1 MKRYLLFA
9 ITLVFFSLFPAP
21 SKPVSAAPKDQWVSV
36 QSKNFLLLGNASEKE
51 IRRVGTRLEQFR
63 EVFAKLFPKANV
75 NSPVPMRVIIF
86 KNRAAYLP
94 FMPVYQGGINE
105 VAGYFQSGQD
115 VNYITLTTELNSA
128 DPYRVIFHEY
138 VHALLSDNTI
148 RVPAWFNEGLAE
160 YYSTFEI
167 TDGDRKVTLGKPL
180 APHVFLL
187 RENRFL
193 PLARLFAVDHGA
205 PEYNERDKKGVFYA
219 ESWALVHYLMLGNAG
234 KRQPQF
240 IQYLGLLAEG
250 TAIGEAFQTAFQT
263 DYAVLEKELRDYI
276 SRNSYPIQQFTAQAK
291 LEFDASMQSAPLSE
305 AEAQYYLGD
314 LLLHQERLD
323 CEPYLVKALELDPKL
338 ALAHASLGL
347 AKVRGRKFAE
357 AKQHLQRAVELNT
370 QNYLVPYYYAQVL
383 LDELSGGTRIIQDV
397 PEATGKL
404 MREQLRKTIALA
416 PAFADAYRM
425 LAFVNL
431 ITNEELNEAVAL
443 LKRALQLTPGREELG
458 SLLGQV
464 YLRQEKYDEARRVLE
479 PLAKNAAAP
488 HLREQAQT
496 MLDAVNRM
504 AEMRARYPAQQEGV
518 TLPAKKDAEVQVK
531 PALRR
536 RFEGEKAD
544 GVLLRVDCGAKGITL
559 TVKTDKRV
567 FEFHTTTPERL
578 QFITYSQ
585 EVGHTLTCGVL
596 KPAPRVSVTYRFSTD
611 ARSGFDGEP
620 IAVEFVKEGN

>member
-1 MKRYLLFA
+1 MKRFALCTVTLLLFSLP
-9 ITLVFFSLFPAP
+9 LVSKLPA
-21 SKPVSAAPKDQWVSV
+21 SAAPKELWVSV
-36 QSKNFLLLGNASEKE
+36 RSKNFLLLGNASEKD

-63 EVFAKLFPKANV
+63 EVFSKLFPKANV

-86 KNRAAYLP
+86 KNRAAYQP

-138 VHALLSDNTI
+138 VHALLNDNAF
-148 RVPAWFNEGLAE
+148 RPPAWFNEGLAE

-167 TDGDRKVTLGKPL
+167 TDGDRKITLGKPI
-180 APHVFLL
+180 ASHVFLL

-219 ESWALVHYLMLGNAG
+219 ESWALVHYLMLGNGG

-240 IQYLGLLAEG
+240 IQYLGMLADG
-250 TAIGEAFQTAFQT
+250 KAIGEAFQTAFQT
-263 DYAVLEKELRDYI
+263 DYAVLEKELREYI
-276 SRNSYPIQQFTAQAK
+276 SRNSYPIQQYTAQAK
-291 LEFDASMQSAPLSE
+291 VEFDASMQSASLSE
-305 AEAQYYLGD
+305 AEVQYYLGD
-314 LLLHQERLD
+314 LLLHQGRTD
-323 CEPYLVKALELDPKL
+323 CEPYLVRAVELEPTL
-338 ALAHASLGL
+338 AVAHATLGL
-347 AKVRGRKFAE
+347 LKVRGQKFAE

-383 LDELSGGTRIIQDV
+383 LDELSGGTRVIQDV

-416 PAFADAYRM
+416 PTFADAYRM

-431 ITNEELNEAVAL
+431 ITNEELNEAVAM
-443 LKRALQLTPGREELG
+443 LKHALQLTPGRDELG

-464 YLRQEKYDEARRVLE
+464 YLRQEKYDDARRALE
-479 PLAKNAAAP
+479 PIAKSAAEP
-488 HLREQAQT
+488 KLREQAQT

-518 TLPAKKDAEVQVK
+518 SLPAKKEEEVQVK
-531 PALRR
+531 PALRH

-544 GVLLRVDCGAKGITL
+544 GVLLRVDCGAKGL
-559 TVKTDKRV
+559 TIIIKTAKGNL
-567 FEFHTTTPERL
+567 EFHTAMPERV
-578 QFITYSQ
+578 QFVTYSQ

-596 KPAPRVSVTYRFSTD
+596 KPAPRVSVTYRYSTD
-611 ARSGFDGEP
+611 AKFGFDGEL

>member
-1 MKRYLLFA
+1 MKRCALFTLTLLLF
-9 ITLVFFSLFPAP
+9 ILPLVPKP
-21 SKPVSAAPKDQWVSV
+21 PVSAAPKEQWVSV
-36 QSKNFLLLGNASEKE
+36 QSKNFLLLGSASEKD

-75 NSPVPMRVIIF
+75 NSPVPTRVIIF
-86 KNRAAYLP
+86 KNRSAYLP
-94 FMPVYQGGINE
+94 FMPVYQGRVNE
-105 VAGYFQSGQD
+105 VAGYFQAGQD
-115 VNYITLTTELNSA
+115 VSYITLTTELNSA

-138 VHALLSDNTI
+138 VHALLNDNAF
-148 RVPAWFNEGLAE
+148 RPPVWFNEGLAE

-167 TDGDRKVTLGKPL
+167 SDGDKKVTLGKLL

-219 ESWALVHYLMLGNAG
+219 ESWALVHYLMLGNSG

-240 IQYLGLLAEG
+240 LQYLGLLADG
-250 TAIGEAFQTAFQT
+250 AAIGEAFQTAFQT

-276 SRNSYPIQQFTAQAK
+276 SRNSYPIQQYTAQAK
-291 LEFDASMQSAPLSE
+291 VEFDATMQSAPLSE
-305 AEAQYYLGD
+305 AEVQYYLGD
-314 LLLHQERLD
+314 LLLHQQRTE
-323 CEPYLVKALELDPKL
+323 CEPYLAKAIELDPKL
-338 ALAHASLGL
+338 AVAHAALGL
-347 AKVRGRKFAE
+347 AKVRGQKYAE

-383 LDELSGGTRIIQDV
+383 LDELSGGTRVIQDV

-416 PAFADAYRM
+416 PTFADAYRM

-431 ITNEELNEAVAL
+431 ITNEDLDEAVTL
-443 LKRALQLTPGREELG
+443 LKRALQLTPGRDELG
-458 SLLGQV
+458 SILGQV

-479 PLAKNAAAP
+479 PIAKSAAEP
-488 HLREQAQT
+488 QLRAQAQT

-518 TLPAKKDAEVQVK
+518 SLPASKTVEVK

-544 GVLLRVDCGAKGITL
+544 GVLTRVDCTAKGMTL
-559 TVKTDKRV
+559 TVKTDRRT
-567 FEFHTTTPERL
+567 FELHTTTPERV
-578 QFITYSQ
+578 QFVTYSQ
-585 EVGHTLTCGVL
+585 EVGHTLTCGPL
-596 KPAPRVSVTYRFSTD
+596 KPAPRVSVTYRYSTD
-611 ARSGFDGEP
+611 ARFGFDGEP